1 MVNLTP
7 AAPSMIRWSYDREKG
22 MIYLRAGS
30 FDLGSNTCSQRLF
43 ETPRIATS
51 GGLIISVK
59 KKKSKEVIKLLRENK
74 FKHANIIGEMKK
86 YNKNKLIT
94 VI

>member
-1 MVNLTP
+1 MLTG
-7 AAPSMIRWSYDREKG
+7 A
-22 MIYLRAGS
+22 
-30 FDLGSNTCSQRLF
+30 SQRNWNHYRKTIYMKSSNNDFYQRLLSD
-43 ETPRIATS
+43 PQTS